1 MRAFGWRRCHEAGR
15 GDKSACFPE
24 NNRIATLR
32 ESISSSGYAP
42 RVYSLNLSTGVRF
55 GIGSPPLIAIVVLDG
70 DSAHTASC
78 HTPCIS
84 F

>member
-1 MRAFGWRRCHEAGR
+1 MKPAGSINR
-15 GDKSACFPE
+15 PVFLKTTE

-32 ESISSSGYAP
+32 ESISSSGYAR

>member
-1 MRAFGWRRCHEAGR
+1 MRIFGWRRCHEAGR
-15 GDKSACFPE
+15 GDKSAGFPE

-32 ESISSSGYAP
+32 ESISSSGYAAH
-42 RVYSLNLSTGVRF
+42 VYSLNFSTGVRF

-70 DSAHTASC
+70 DSAHTKSC